1 MSTRTPQT
9 RSQTKRTGTGTTTT
23 GSTRVS
29 SLEKTKSRLADFD
42 PIYLVF
48 SGAVVLFASLSVA
61 VVKQHKSLIKV
72 PSLPVLTG
80 KSLQNG
86 I

>member
-9 RSQTKRTGTGTTTT
+9 RSQTKRTGTGTTT

-29 SLEKTKSRLADFD
+29 PLEKTKSRLADFD

-48 SGAVVLFASLSVA
+48 SGAVVLFVSLSVA

-80 KSLQNG
+80 KSRQNG